1 MGKYHEYAKR
11 LDTLA
16 RESFAAYE
24 KAVDEL
30 KKAERAKKEHPMPK
44 SSRAPKEYWLDAK
57 EAEVDYER
65 ALDNYHKAQRA
76 YQNTLNESQVIRTE
90 LLEAVAADMAVNPE
104 DLDRNVVDLLN
115 SGICSASE
123 VADLYEKAENATTKR
138 FIAKHAKDLVSDDP
152 KMDTR
157 YRQILNYVIA
167 DGRGLTAPEHSQTM
181 LMFDSVNDV
190 LRRCVKNPAMI
201 CHWGEYAETILSEL

>member
-24 KAVDEL
+24 KASDEL
-30 KKAERAKKEHPMPK
+30 KKAEQAKRDHPMPK
-44 SSRAPKEYWLDAK
+44 SNFAPKELWLDAK

-65 ALDNYHKAQRA
+65 ALDDYHKAQRA
-76 YQNTLNESQVIRTE
+76 YQNTLKESQVIRTE
-90 LLEAVAADMAVNPE
+90 LLEAVTADMAVKPE

-123 VADLYEKAENATTKR
+123 IADLYGKAENATTKR
-138 FIAKHAKDLVSDDP
+138 FIAKHAKDLVADDP
-152 KMDTR
+152 KMDVR
-157 YRQILNYVIA
+157 HRQTLNSVIA
-167 DGRGLTAPEHSQTM
+167 DSRGLTIPEHSQTM
-181 LMFDSVNDV
+181 LMFDAVNDV
-190 LRRCVKNPAMI
+190 LRRCVNNPTMI
-201 CHWGEYAETILSEL
+201 SHWGEYADQILSDL